1 MSELRLSKLIA
12 QRGVA
17 SRREAE
23 QMIREGRLTVN
34 GETVSH
40 PGTVVDVEADHVRLD
55 GNKLPERPHLVYYLL
70 YKPRGY
76 ITTRNDPQG
85 RKSVMELLAN
95 IPTRVEP
102 VGRLDLDTE
111 GVLLFTNDGDL
122 ANKLTHPSN
131 QIPKRYIAKVWKSP
145 SERTLARIQ
154 SGVFLD
160 DGKTAPCKARIIDKT
175 DGGNAR
181 VEITVTEGK
190 NRLIRRLLDAVGHPV
205 SKLRRE
211 SFATLTVRDMERG
224 QVRKLNTEEVRRLH
238 DIAAGRNPKRA
249 GKIKSRK
256 GFAKAKPKNQRRTGK
271 PLARKTKRR

>member
-12 QRGVA
+12 QRGLA

-23 QMIREGRLTVN
+23 GMIREGRLTVN
-34 GETVSH
+34 GEVVSH
-40 PGTVVDVEADHVRLD
+40 PGTVVNVDTDHIRLD
-55 GNKLPERPHLVYYLL
+55 GNQLPDRPNLVYYLL

-85 RKSVMELLAN
+85 RKSVMEFMAK

-122 ANKLTHPSN
+122 ANKLTHPSS
-131 QIPKRYIAKVWKSP
+131 QIPKRYIAKVWKTP
-145 SERTLARIQ
+145 SDRTLARIQ
-154 SGVFLD
+154 MGVFLD
-160 DGKTAPCKARIIDKT
+160 DGKTSPCKARVIDKT

-181 VEITVTEGK
+181 LEITVTEGR

-249 GKIKSRK
+249 GKVKSRK
-256 GFAKAKPKNQRRTGK
+256 GFAKAKPKNQRHTGK
-271 PLARKTKRR
+271 ALARRSKRR